1 MSYELDLGTVECSA
15 DMCTSGHFVAV
26 DLVVTR
32 MEPTVALIPHTQP
45 TNQPANQPAAS
56 QQPHSSLTAASQQAG
71 EGGSWLAV
79 E

>member
-1 MSYELDLGTVECSA
+1 MSYELDMGTVEYSSA
-15 DMCTSGHFVAV
+15 DMCTSGHFVAAV
-26 DLVVTR
+26 LVVTR

-45 TNQPANQPAAS
+45 TNQPTG
-56 QQPHSSLTAASQQAG
+56 SLTAASQQAG